1 MDLSDRGQ
9 SEGSVV
15 CSGCGKVIPSSLE
28 YCSNC
33 GKKLAAVT
41 QPVEAEAPQEKP
53 LSEKDWPML
62 RRDAAYTGSDGTPV
76 QAPLE
81 KVWEFRAGG
90 DIESS
95 PAVTYGVVFFGS
107 KDNNVYALDAATGQR
122 RWTFKTRK
130 AITSSPVVVDGTV
143 YVASNDKSLYAIDAQ
158 TGQKRWQFSTGN
170 DISSTP
176 AVGHGMVFFGCK
188 DKRIY
193 AIDAQTGQRKWAFES
208 DYKDHSAPTIAEG
221 KVLISGSGFTS
232 RKLYAIDAASGSLV
246 WEQKGYLAKPCPF
259 VLGNIVLAY
268 DSQGRLS
275 KVDLASGAEQG
286 WLFSSDATSATVS
299 RGIVFATFKTP
310 AGLYAYDLSRTGL
323 SFTGW
328 DWVATVEEG
337 SVSAPAVGGEFAFAA
352 VLGGKKLFGI
362 NVSKFMKRW
371 EFNLNEKIK
380 SHPVIADGMVFVTSE
395 KGKIHA
401 FRGAKDP
408 RAASILE
415 YVAGE
420 VAKEPKFRTMLYQQY
435 VSWPSCCCLC
445 CGPVEERMDI
455 SRTEGKIIFTLPN
468 VPYCTPCHKRVKKLF
483 GAERPGVEILKVNP
497 TILAFRN
504 ERYWAMFMEANRL
517 R

>member
-1 MDLSDRGQ
+1 MGLSDREQ

-15 CSGCGKVIPSSLE
+15 CSGCGKTMPSSLE

-33 GKKLAAVT
+33 GKKLPAVA
-41 QPVEAEAPQEKP
+41 QPEEAEIRQERP
-53 LSEKDWPML
+53 PSEEDWPML

-90 DIESS
+90 NIESS
-95 PAVTYGVVFFGS
+95 PAVAYGMVFFGS
-107 KDNNVYALDAATGQR
+107 KDKNVYAIDAATGRR
-122 RWTFKTRK
+122 RWVFKTRK
-130 AITSSPVVVDGTV
+130 SITTSPVVADGIV
-143 YVASNDKSLYAIDAQ
+143 YVASNDKNLYAIDAQ

-188 DKRIY
+188 DKHIY
-193 AIDAQTGQRKWAFES
+193 AIDTQTGQRRWVFES
-208 DYKDHSAPTIAEG
+208 DYKDHSAPTIADG
-221 KVLISGSGFTS
+221 KVLISGRGFTS
-232 RKLYAIDAASGSLV
+232 RKLYAIDAVSGALV
-246 WEQKGYLAKPCPF
+246 WEQKGYLANPCPI
-259 VLGNIVLAY
+259 VMGNMVLAY
-268 DSQGRLS
+268 DSKGRLS
-275 KVDLASGAEQG
+275 KIDLASGAEQD
-286 WLFSSDATSATVS
+286 WLFGSEASSATISGGV
-299 RGIVFATFKTP
+299 VFATFRRP
-310 AGLYAYDLSRTGL
+310 AGLYAYNLSRTGL

-337 SVSAPAVGGEFAFAA
+337 SVSAPAVGGEFAFVA
-352 VLGGKKLFGI
+352 VLGGKKLYGI
-362 NVSKFMKRW
+362 NVSRFMKRW
-371 EFNLNEKIK
+371 EFYLNEKIK
-380 SHPVIADGMVFVTSE
+380 CHPVIAGGMVFVASD

-420 VAKEPKFRTMLYQQY
+420 IAKVPKFRAMLYQQY

-445 CGPVEERMDI
+445 CGPVEERMAI
-455 SRTEGKIIFTLPN
+455 SRTEGKMIFTLPN

-483 GAERPGVEILKVNP
+483 RAEKSGVEILKANP

-504 ERYWAMFMEANRL
+504 ERYWAMFLEANRL